1 MEELNEKIAGLVKKA
16 EKSGMPYSI
25 LKKVYDRGMAA
36 WKTGHRPGTT
46 PQQWAFARVNSFVT
60 KSSGTWG
67 KADKD
72 LADKV
77 RGAKKES
84 IENPKKAK
92 DLIGQ
97 VREKLG
103 KDADA
108 GDYIKDFRKSDAP
121 QFKGK
126 SDKKIRDMAIA
137 AYLDDKDKKE
147 SIKENL
153 LIHTKDDRVT
163 DQLVYHLRDLQGRG
177 RSNISD
183 IDTDNVYMHRQNKY
197 VKGRINVEIDGSR
210 SDSQKLIKDLQKKYG
225 SKIKVSL
232 DMGEDNLQEQFVFVF
247 RYEYK
252 GKRYAAPFKSEKD
265 AKSSMKAAMKDKNV
279 KNPSITKD
287 ILKRGVK
294 FAEDVEIVEFIDE
307 AVLAGRDYK
316 YDGIGPI
323 KISKKMYAKVQRDS
337 KGKDFSGKPYMM
349 ALNPKTQETELVP
362 VKFEEVDLDER
373 LKFKYALIDTSK
385 NNEVIALSSDD
396 KELKSRVHYKNRGRS
411 KVVKLKRPVANDK
424 MIGYPLKEE
433 VDIQESGHQDVPSMK
448 TQVQIAMDALQK
460 MNTELGKLSDE
471 DELPTWWT
479 NKVATAVNKLDGM
492 ADYIDA
498 MHDRGQKMNE
508 SNLTE
513 EEKKCP
519 RCGAMNETPFDK
531 CHNCGLP
538 HDEFAT
544 YKAEEVD
551 NSLMAQATRVISKTS
566 IKEKIDPADIDI
578 RATDA
583 DRKAADKNIII
594 QLRRAQ
600 DMVKQTGRQD
610 QTGIEFLDRKKQ
622 KVDSK
627 IINKALD
634 MFDKMTP
641 NDKAKMHKT
650 IGQSYRDLLKTVQR
664 GRV

>member
-1 MEELNEKIAGLVKKA
+1 
-16 EKSGMPYSI
+16 
-25 LKKVYDRGMAA
+25 
-36 WKTGHRPGTT
+36 
-46 PQQWAFARVNSFVT
+46 
-60 KSSGTWG
+60 
-67 KADKD
+67 

-232 DMGEDNLQEQFVFVF
+232 DMGEDNLQEQKVFVF

-294 FAEDVEIVEFIDE
+294 FAEDVEIVEFMDE

-362 VKFEEVDLDER
+362 VKFEEVDLDE
-373 LKFKYALIDTSK
+373 A
-385 NNEVIALSSDD
+385 VIAGKDYKYDGKGPVKISMKMYAKVP
-396 KELKSRVHYKNRGRS
+396 KEFKGMITGKPYMTVLNPKTQKTE
-411 KVVKLKRPVANDK
+411 VVPVK
-424 MIGYPLKEE
+424 FEE
-433 VDIQESGHQDVPSMK
+433 VDIQESGHQDVPSM
-448 TQVQIAMDALQK
+448 
-460 MNTELGKLSDE
+460 
-471 DELPTWWT
+471 
-479 NKVATAVNKLDGM
+479 
-492 ADYIDA
+492 
-498 MHDRGQKMNE
+498 
-508 SNLTE
+508 
-513 EEKKCP
+513 
-519 RCGAMNETPFDK
+519 
-531 CHNCGLP
+531 
-538 HDEFAT
+538 
-544 YKAEEVD
+544 
-551 NSLMAQATRVISKTS
+551 
-566 IKEKIDPADIDI
+566 
-578 RATDA
+578 
-583 DRKAADKNIII
+583 
-594 QLRRAQ
+594 
-600 DMVKQTGRQD
+600 
-610 QTGIEFLDRKKQ
+610 
-622 KVDSK
+622 
-627 IINKALD
+627 
-634 MFDKMTP
+634 
-641 NDKAKMHKT
+641 
-650 IGQSYRDLLKTVQR
+650 
-664 GRV
+664 